1 MWLITPIG
9 FFSIVQ
15 KAGDKAKGTLTVR
28 ARVRSDLEALR
39 DRYLPSLGE
48 IKESPN
54 NDYRF
59 RALASKVDVAAAAA
73 GMVSDLDY
81 SNFKSEVGK
90 RQGTRREALYNGVWD
105 VLYQLQ
111 AGKYEAVKTAA
122 AIPASPTSVVG
133 PWPVPKANAY
143 GGVLIGPDRKVL
155 VREPTNHFGGY
166 VWTWPKGTPNK
177 GETPEQTAL
186 REVWEETGIRGK
198 IVGALPLAYKG
209 TGSSTTAF
217 YLMVPDG
224 EPGKFKTDETIQIRW
239 VTFAE
244 AAELFKQN
252 HYPEARNRDRQVL
265 DDAYAAMNAIRLA
278 Y

>member
-15 KAGDKAKGTLTVR
+15 KPSDKGKDTLTVR
-28 ARVRSDLEALR
+28 ARVRTDLEALR
-39 DRYLPSLGE
+39 DRYIPSLGE
-48 IKESPN
+48 IKESPD

-59 RALASKVDVAAAAA
+59 RAIALRAEVATAAA
-73 GMVSDLDY
+73 GMINDLEY

-90 RQGTRREALYNGVWD
+90 RQGAKREALYHDVWHA
-105 VLYQLQ
+105 LYPLQ
-111 AGKYEAVKTAA
+111 TGKYEAVKPATPS
-122 AIPASPTSVVG
+122 PASPDSASGT
-133 PWPVPKANAY
+133 WAVPKANAY
-143 GGVLIGPDRKVL
+143 GGVLVGPDRKVL
-155 VREPTNHFGGY
+155 VREPKGHFGGY
-166 VWTWPKGTPNK
+166 VWTWPKGTPDK

-186 REVWEETGIRGK
+186 REVREETGVRGK

-217 YLMVPDG
+217 YLMVPEG
-224 EPGKFKTDETIQIRW
+224 EPGKFKKDETIQVRW

-244 AAELFKQN
+244 AAELFKEN

-265 DDAYAAMNAIRLA
+265 DDAYSLMNAVRLW
-278 Y
+278 